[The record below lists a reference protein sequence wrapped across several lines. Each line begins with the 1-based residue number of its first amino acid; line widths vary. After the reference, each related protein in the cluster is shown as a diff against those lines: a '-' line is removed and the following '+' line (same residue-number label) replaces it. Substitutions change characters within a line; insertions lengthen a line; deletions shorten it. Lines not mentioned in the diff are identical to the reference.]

1 MYRGKYEA
9 TNRGGRQPAPQ
20 PAKTPVKT
28 PAKKKKQK
36 KKVSLGTWI
45 FYTMYFVMILVAAVG
60 IRFGLGWVENW
71 LVDFE
76 ASQPDAKCQEVFDR
90 YFANPDWN
98 QVYDLLDSDAVGA
111 MTKES
116 FVSYM
121 EQKVGSTELTYS
133 KTSAGLSGGRKY
145 ILRLDGKNI
154 GTFTL
159 TNSVTGELEIPD
171 WKLNQVEIFVSANE
185 YVTVLTAHGNTVTV
199 NGQTLDDSHIIRT
212 TSTMVE
218 SYLPEGI
225 HGPRT
230 ATYYIKGL
238 LNVPEVTV
246 TDTKG
251 NAVAMSYDPDTRTYA
266 ENFEIADIA
275 ISQDEYDFVLEAT
288 KTYFRFMLNDTGSTQ
303 LRQYFDSASQT
314 YKTIIKS
321 EDPWLQ
327 DFRTYDFGTEKIYDF
342 CRYGDDLSSVR
353 IAMDLNV
360 TRTNGT
366 IKTFSVD
373 TTFFLERSGRAWKII
388 DMTNVD
394 VTQVLTQVRMTY
406 LQDGKQLSTQMVST
420 DVTALKLPSVV
431 APEGKVLAGWFLQEV
446 NEKGDITYS
455 RMFMPGEDGS
465 VKLPAGYV
473 LEPME
478 LHVLFEEAK

>member
-1 MYRGKYEA
+1 MKKHEMLSLPPIGGSALLVSFAVLCLTVLALLSLSTVLAERRLSDAAAEAAVAYYEA
-9 TNRGGRQPAPQ
+9 DLQAETVF
-20 PAKTPVKT
+20 AK
-28 PAKKKKQK
+28 
-36 KKVSLGTWI
+36 L
-45 FYTMYFVMILVAAVG
+45 
-60 IRFGLGWVENW
+60 R
-71 LVDFE
+71 
-76 ASQPDAKCQEVFDR
+76 
-90 YFANPDWN
+90 
-98 QVYDLLDSDAVGA
+98 
-111 MTKES
+111 
-116 FVSYM
+116 
-121 EQKVGSTELTYS
+121 
-133 KTSAGLSGGRKY
+133 AGE
-145 ILRLDGKNI
+145 
-154 GTFTL
+154 T
-159 TNSVTGELEIPD
+159 
-171 WKLNQVEIFVSANE
+171 
-185 YVTVLTAHGNTVTV
+185 
-199 NGQTLDDSHIIRT
+199 
-212 TSTMVE
+212 
-218 SYLPEGI
+218 
-225 HGPRT
+225 
-230 ATYYIKGL
+230 
-238 LNVPEVTV
+238 VPEVTV